1 MRIIAIMNHK
11 GGSGKTTTTVNL
23 AAALGEKARKT
34 LVIDADPQ
42 ASASTWLGLRDVGK
56 ELLELLTGDGKL
68 VAEIRP
74 TAAPFVWAIP
84 CSTWLASA
92 EKAMATVPK
101 PEQALK
107 RKLRK
112 LDGYAYVLI
121 DCPPTMGILAVNALV
136 AATEVLIPVEAH
148 VLALAGLNHVLTT
161 IEVVRQEMNPDL
173 TIAGI
178 LACRVDRRT
187 THCSEVLEQ
196 MQARFPR
203 LVCKTVIRENVKL
216 AECPSYGKP
225 ITMYDKSSTGA
236 EDYRALAREL
246 IKQETSS

>member
-11 GGSGKTTTTVNL
+11 GGSGKTTTAVNL

-42 ASASTWLGLRDVGK
+42 ASASTWLGLKDAGK
-56 ELLELLTGDGKL
+56 ELLTLLTGEGKL
-68 VAEIRP
+68 AAEIRP

-92 EKAMATVPK
+92 EKALAGVPK
-101 PEQALK
+101 PEHALK

-112 LDGYAYVLI
+112 LEGYAYVLI

-148 VLALAGLNHVLTT
+148 VLALAGLNQVLTT
-161 IEVVRQEMNPDL
+161 IEVVRQELNPEL
-173 TIAGI
+173 TVNGI

-187 THCSEVLEQ
+187 THCGEVLDQ
-196 MQARFPR
+196 LKARFPR
-203 LVCKTVIRENVKL
+203 LVYDTVIRENVRL

-225 ITMYDKSSTGA
+225 ITLYDKASTGA
-236 EDYRALAREL
+236 EDYRAIAAEL
-246 IKQETSS
+246 IKQEKSS